1 MKRRVIIQAMEK
13 ITQRLKQQLLD
24 LHQTL
29 QDDMQSAMRVDHPN
43 PFAFKT
49 AVGTEVDIEAT
60 NHQTDLNKTSVFLTS
75 TAP

>member
-1 MKRRVIIQAMEK
+1 
-13 ITQRLKQQLLD
+13 
-24 LHQTL
+24 
-29 QDDMQSAMRVDHPN
+29 MQSAMRVDHSN

-60 NHQTDLNKTSVFLTS
+60 NHQNDLNKTSVFLTS